1 MTVAWEGTGLFPGE
15 GIVRSWIGRVVFGLG
30 GFLVV
35 AGLLGLVWAPGVVEK
50 TPVDVMTIT
59 YLDGEAGKLDAA
71 TGELV
76 RNPIY
81 AISDTRTDSDVSTDD
96 VVAWVSTSCVMID
109 RGGERACVDGHAGR
123 QRIVGYARDGDT
135 QMVNHRP

>member
-1 MTVAWEGTGLFPGE
+1 M
-15 GIVRSWIGRVVFGLG
+15 RSWIGRVVFGLG

-35 AGLLGLVWAPGVVEK
+35 AGLLGLVWAPGVVER
-50 TPVDVMTIT
+50 TPVDVSTTT

-81 AISDTRTDSDVSTDD
+81 AISVTKTDSEVSTDD
-96 VVAWVSTSCVMID
+96 AVAWVQSS
-109 RGGERACVDGHAGR
+109 
-123 QRIVGYARDGDT
+123 
-135 QMVNHRP
+135 